1 MNAARTTWTKV
12 TRFRGDTARIPYR
25 LTDELGAIYNPTG
38 KILIF
43 TAKATATDPDTAAL
57 VQKIS
62 TVGGIYIV
70 DATAGLVHVELVSA
84 DYAVLAVGGEYPCD
98 LQGQDPDTG
107 AVTTVGRIVLAI
119 AQDITQETTLS
130 IPTHTTEPSPPG
142 TAAGDMLKSENLAG
156 LADIVEARDNLGLGT
171 AATQDVGTAAG
182 TVAAGDD
189 ARLSD
194 SRTPTAHTHPIAQVT
209 GLADALTAK
218 ADASAVATALAAK
231 ADSSAVASALAGKV
245 DDDDARLS
253 DARTP
258 LAHTHAIADVT
269 GLSDALAAKA
279 DASTVTAALVE
290 KVDDDDARLSDA
302 RTPTAHAASHASGGG
317 DAIVLAQ
324 SQVTGLSDALDLK
337 ADAADVASALAGK
350 VDDDDTRLSDARTP
364 TAHTHAI
371 ADVTDLAATLAAKA
385 PLASPTLTGTPT
397 APTPTAG
404 DSSTKVATTSF
415 VQTSHLS
422 TVSIV
427 SGATKT
433 VTSADVRTLQICTN
447 ASGCTVSGLDASGIP
462 VGAEILFHQAGGSIE
477 FDVPFGFA
485 IYATNGLKTP
495 RKFCVVSLRKVTE
508 TAWIMASY
516 GYASDGAPVVV
527 EDTTSRTLDK
537 TDVGAWIRCT
547 NAADVA
553 VTISAQLSG
562 EWPADAEVYIE
573 QAGAGIIAVVADT
586 GVTLNGPLNSAGQY
600 TALGCKRVASD
611 VWTVI
616 GGVA

>member
-12 TRFRGDTARIPYR
+12 TRFRGDTARIPFR

-142 TAAGDMLKSENLAG
+142 TGAGDMLKSENLAG

-182 TVAAGDD
+182 TVAAGNDG
-189 ARLSD
+189 RLSD
-194 SRTPTAHTHPIAQVT
+194 ARTPTAHTHPIAQVT

-231 ADSSAVASALAGKV
+231 ADSSAVASALAEKV
-245 DDDDARLS
+245 DDDDTRLS

-258 LAHTHAIADVT
+258 LAHMHAIADVT
-269 GLSDALAAKA
+269 GLSDALTAKADTADVASALAAKA
-279 DASTVTAALVE
+279 DAS
-290 KVDDDDARLSDA
+290 S
-302 RTPTAHAASHASGGG
+302 
-317 DAIVLAQ
+317 
-324 SQVTGLSDALDLK
+324 
-337 ADAADVASALAGK
+337 VASALAGK
-350 VDDDDTRLSDARTP
+350 VDDDDSRLSDARTP

-385 PLASPTLTGTPT
+385 PLASPAFTDSPS

-404 DSSTKVATTSF
+404 DSSTKVATTGF
-415 VQTSHLS
+415 VQASHLAS
-422 TVSIV
+422 VVIV
-427 SGATKT
+427 SAATKA
-433 VTSADVRTLQICTN
+433 VTSADVRTLQVCTN
-447 ASGCTVSGLDASGIP
+447 AAGCAVSGLDAAGIS

-477 FDVPFGFA
+477 FAIPFGFA

-495 RKFCVVSLRKVTE
+495 RKFSVVSLRKVTE
-508 TAWIMASY
+508 TAWILASY

-527 EDTTSRTLDK
+527 ENTTSRTVDK

-547 NAADVA
+547 NAAAVT
-553 VTISAQLSG
+553 VTISAQIAV

-573 QAGAGIIAVVADT
+573 QAGAGVVTVAADSD
-586 GVTLNGPLNSAGQY
+586 VTLNGALSSAGQY
-600 TALGCKRVASD
+600 TALGLKRVGTD
-611 VWTVI
+611 TWTVI